1 MHEHGVQCANRDELV
16 SADPTSGIEHQD
28 HETFAFGI
36 VVGVFRDVD
45 LPVFNRLFRGVA
57 KVHVF
62 WQGTV
67 AQGDYFVFLGF
78 FEFSW
83 ELGNGRF

>member
-16 SADPTSGIEHQD
+16 SPDSPSGVQHQD

-62 WQGTV
+62 GQGTV
-67 AQGDYFVFLGF
+67 AKFDEATANTIISRENLWLKG
-78 FEFSW
+78 
-83 ELGNGRF
+83 

>member
-1 MHEHGVQCANRDELV
+1 MHEHRVQCSNRDELV

-36 VVGVFRDVD
+36 EIRVFRDVD
-45 LPVFNRLFRGVA
+45 VPVFNRLFRGVA

-62 WQGTV
+62 GQGTV
-67 AQGDYFVFLGF
+67 AKFDEATANTIISRENLWLKG
-78 FEFSW
+78 
-83 ELGNGRF
+83 